1 MTDQAPYRA
10 TGVAARPT
18 RKPGAW
24 ARVAAGAL
32 VVLALLAVVSAGFGE
47 PPPPDMGAR
56 ERALRDVRALL
67 RSGAYDAA
75 ILKLRSLNAAYPND
89 PLVTGALFQAL
100 VETKKYDEAETV
112 MQQFLAVRPSDPK
125 GLADLASLYLVTT
138 RRSKALDVLDRLVAS
153 APDELASYQT
163 AYQVLW
169 RNSAPGDAVNFILRA
184 RRATGDS
191 VAFAY
196 DAAQLYKLAGKPD
209 SATLEYLVAAAAEHN
224 PEIAVDGVVA
234 MADSADGRE
243 AVIAILDAQVARPG
257 VGEIARACLWQV
269 YILNGECARAF
280 EQVSELGRAGA
291 LSPEVLALFAARSRE
306 RACYAECGQ
315 AYDLAL
321 SLPANKSQFPMLMIN
336 KAGCLL
342 AGGLVDGAALTYGE
356 VVKQYPDTKWASEAQ
371 VALARI
377 MRDEGKFVEAAGAAD
392 GVIDSKAAGE
402 ARFEAILFKGDC
414 LVRSGAL
421 EDAFKTYDLVAT
433 DWKPGYAQ
441 EAFYNLGEIKFY
453 EGGFED
459 ATSYYNVT
467 LRQYPDE
474 PRANDAID
482 RLMLLKAVKGDL
494 GTAWLKDFARA
505 GLLERQGKVDE
516 AAGILKNLASDPG
529 QGNIKVESLKS
540 LSRIYA
546 ERGDYDRAVY
556 KLLADTLATS
566 YSPRAL
572 EAMGDVFMR
581 SGRTPDAV
589 RAYEDVI
596 VRFPESVS
604 AGEARRK
611 IDVAKRESR

>member
-1 MTDQAPYRA
+1 MTAGLTLAFRGAARRA
-10 TGVAARPT
+10 AAALIALAVLAVAA
-18 RKPGAW
+18 
-24 ARVAAGAL
+24 
-32 VVLALLAVVSAGFGE
+32 AVFGE
-47 PPPPDMGAR
+47 QPPPDMGGR
-56 ERALRDVRALL
+56 ERALRDVRALV

-75 ILKLRSLNAAYPND
+75 ILKLRSLSATYPND

-100 VETKKYDEAETV
+100 VETKRYDEAEAV
-112 MQQFLAVRPSDPK
+112 MVQFLAARPDDPK
-125 GLADLASLYLVTT
+125 GLADLASLYLVTG
-138 RRSKALDVLDRLVAS
+138 RRGQALNALDRIVAS
-153 APDELASYQT
+153 APDELGSYQI

-191 VAFAY
+191 AAFAF

-209 SATLEYLVAAAAEHN
+209 SATVEYLVAAAAEGN

-234 MADSADGRE
+234 MADSAEGGRT
-243 AVIAILDAQVARPG
+243 VIATLDAQVARPG

-280 EQVSELGRAGA
+280 DEVSALGRVGA

-306 RACYAECGQ
+306 RACYAECGR

-321 SLPANKSQFPMLMIN
+321 SLPANRSQFPMLMIN
-336 KAGCLL
+336 KAGCQL
-342 AGGLVDGAALTYGE
+342 AGGLVAEAEIAYRE
-356 VVKQYPDTKWASEAQ
+356 VVSGYPDTKWAGEAQ
-371 VALARI
+371 LALCGI
-377 MRDEGKFVEAAGAAD
+377 LRDAGRFVEAAAAAD
-392 GVIDSKAAGE
+392 KVIESKAAGE
-402 ARFEAILFKGDC
+402 ARYDAILFKGDC

-421 EDAFKTYDLVAT
+421 EEAFTTYDLVAT

-453 EGGFED
+453 QGAFED

-494 GTAWLKDFARA
+494 GTIWLKDLARA
-505 GLLERQGKVDE
+505 GLLEREGKVDE
-516 AAGILKNLASDPG
+516 AAGILKNLAADPG
-529 QGNIKVESLKS
+529 QGSVKVESLKS

-546 ERGDYDRAVY
+546 DRGEYDRALRLY
-556 KLLADTLATS
+556 KLLADTLVTS
-566 YSPRAL
+566 YSPGAL
-572 EAMGDVFMR
+572 EAIGDVYMA
-581 SGRTPDAV
+581 SGRVGDAV
-589 RAYEDVI
+589 RTYEDVI

-611 IDVAKRESR
+611 LDVAKRQSR